1 MRDLSAPLAICGTA
15 MRLITTMLVDDIRD
29 KTVETTSF
37 VDAVIAAER
46 MADDIGRPVYLRE
59 IAPGAWRVR
68 EAPLPYYSSSEI
80 EIRPEG
86 YVRLAMPVLR
96 TRKAAPKPEPEPL
109 SDRSDPWAG
118 VDYSRKRVA

>member
-1 MRDLSAPLAICGTA
+1 MIEDL
-15 MRLITTMLVDDIRD
+15 IRD

-46 MADDIGRPVYLRE
+46 MADGLGRPVYLRE
-59 IAPGAWRVR
+59 IATGAWRIR
-68 EAPLPYYSSSEI
+68 ERPLPYYSSSEI

-86 YVRLAMPVLR
+86 YLRPAMPILR
-96 TRKAAPKPEPEPL
+96 ARKAAPKPEAL

>member
-1 MRDLSAPLAICGTA
+1 

-59 IAPGAWRVR
+59 IATGAWRVR
-68 EAPLPYYSSSEI
+68 ERPLPYYSSSEI
-80 EIRPEG
+80 EIRPDG
-86 YVRLAMPVLR
+86 YQQPAMPVLHAK
-96 TRKAAPKPEPEPL
+96 KAAPKPQAL
-109 SDRSDPWAG
+109 SDQPDPWAG